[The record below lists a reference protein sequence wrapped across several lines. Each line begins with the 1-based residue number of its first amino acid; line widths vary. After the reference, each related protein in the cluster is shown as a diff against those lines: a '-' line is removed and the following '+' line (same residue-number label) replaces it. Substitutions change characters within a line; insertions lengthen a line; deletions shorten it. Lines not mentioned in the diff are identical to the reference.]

1 MKIGRND
8 PCPCGSGKKYK
19 NCCLENYLESY
30 NYSNDTEIE
39 YEQYSGF
46 RSKSFIRA
54 IKEVVIEEESVCLV
68 TLVRNVEDAIEI
80 LKKYVII
87 TDVGEWVVSTGSC
100 DKIKLYGSADLTEYH
115 DIIVEFDCQKLT
127 PQNFQTL
134 VNLSDILKESG
145 EVGEMEL
152 EIFKF
157 YITSLDSYDGELVI
171 NKRLNGE
178 VK

>member
-54 IKEVVIEEESVCLV
+54 IKEVVSEEESVCLV

-80 LKKYVII
+80 LKKYVLI
-87 TDVGEWVVSTGSC
+87 TDVGEWVVSTGNC
-100 DKIKLYGSADLTEYH
+100 DKIKLYG
-115 DIIVEFDCQKLT
+115 
-127 PQNFQTL
+127 PFQTKDEACRFGEKSFG
-134 VNLSDILKESG
+134 VKRWVGGLSDKFDGI
-145 EVGEMEL
+145 EL
-152 EIFKF
+152 
-157 YITSLDSYDGELVI
+157 G
-171 NKRLNGE
+171 
-178 VK
+178 